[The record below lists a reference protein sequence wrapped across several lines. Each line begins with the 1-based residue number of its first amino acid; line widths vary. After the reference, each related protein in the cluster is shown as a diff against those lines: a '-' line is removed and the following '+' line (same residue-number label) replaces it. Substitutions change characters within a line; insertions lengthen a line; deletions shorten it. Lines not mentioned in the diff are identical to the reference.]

1 MRFGRRR
8 FRDLGFG
15 RRGIVPPEQ
24 LVRRTT
30 IGIALTTLLPVAAL
44 LVVAGVVTAAAAIE
58 ASNSVVDRDLAAAA
72 NSMLVALRPTPAPTP
87 ASSPG
92 ASIEPGESPGPENSG
107 EGGGPAGPGRT
118 ERPDNGETAP
128 TSPPKPRATPT
139 PQPTH
144 TRQPEPTSQETE
156 QPQPSGTPSA
166 SGEPEDGSAGGGS
179 GRLSALVFAAPGPSP
194 SPSAT
199 PSTGGTDLPSPSPG
213 TFFLVLDLGG
223 QVTANP
229 QGVPLTGLPDQAA
242 FAAAVQNGSDLRTV
256 TAGGLHIRLLTQPV
270 DDLQGVPMAF
280 LQSGYVLTQHDEQ
293 VRQLIVTIALAVL
306 FGLLGAALVTAI
318 VTRRALSPIR
328 SAFAAERRFVAA
340 ASHELRTP
348 VAVVRASAEILQREA
363 LVAPEG
369 RQMLDDIVSEADRL
383 GRLVGD
389 LLALASAE
397 AGQISIHRQQIE
409 MRGFVSDLARRAEAM
424 AAARGIGLEIVQS
437 GTELPTDRQLLVEAD
452 ADRMTQ
458 LLLIFI
464 DNAIEHSPRNGVV
477 RLVVQPL
484 VEGNRAHV
492 SVGVVD
498 QGPGVPP
505 WDRDRVFE
513 PFARLAGE
521 RRTSGGSGL
530 GLAIARLLAT
540 RQDATLHV
548 GDAPGGGAVFSVALP
563 RHLPGE
569 SPAGA

>member
-1 MRFGRRR
+1 
-8 FRDLGFG
+8 
-15 RRGIVPPEQ
+15 
-24 LVRRTT
+24 
-30 IGIALTTLLPVAAL
+30 
-44 LVVAGVVTAAAAIE
+44 
-58 ASNSVVDRDLAAAA
+58 
-72 NSMLVALRPTPAPTP
+72 
-87 ASSPG
+87 
-92 ASIEPGESPGPENSG
+92 
-107 EGGGPAGPGRT
+107 
-118 ERPDNGETAP
+118 
-128 TSPPKPRATPT
+128 
-139 PQPTH
+139 
-144 TRQPEPTSQETE
+144 
-156 QPQPSGTPSA
+156 
-166 SGEPEDGSAGGGS
+166 
-179 GRLSALVFAAPGPSP
+179 
-194 SPSAT
+194 
-199 PSTGGTDLPSPSPG
+199 
-213 TFFLVLDLGG
+213 
-223 QVTANP
+223 
-229 QGVPLTGLPDQAA
+229 
-242 FAAAVQNGSDLRTV
+242 
-256 TAGGLHIRLLTQPV
+256 
-270 DDLQGVPMAF
+270 
-280 LQSGYVLTQHDEQ
+280 
-293 VRQLIVTIALAVL
+293 
-306 FGLLGAALVTAI
+306 
-318 VTRRALSPIR
+318 
-328 SAFAAERRFVAA
+328 
-340 ASHELRTP
+340 LRTP

-484 VEGNRAHV
+484 VEGSRAYV